1 MLFRCSC
8 LDSHRCM
15 ACVDS
20 LAVSMLFDPE
30 LTVPDEERAG
40 QVKARE
46 KAKALNPFNIEKER
60 KKRESKEKGERAK
73 PAWNP
78 AIERGEAQVEGSF
91 AEMAAA
97 KKPRRKLDVSPTPWP
112 PPAATYLDHVLVQR
126 GLLNPRL
133 VL

>member
-1 MLFRCSC
+1 
-8 LDSHRCM
+8 M